1 LAPTIFAGLKG
12 DVAAVMKNLVM
23 GLVKGY
29 KYEQIRPFVASLRA
43 TGYSGDICLLY
54 SGLDEGAVEALRE
67 FGVDLVPFT
76 MGSVNLILR
85 RVYNFALLNRIYRS
99 PLNYLYPMHRL
110 FAALV
115 DRVSSRKKGS
125 EHIARSRIAARTFN
139 VYCVRFPLYYLY
151 LDQKRGQYANVM
163 LSDVRDVIFQR
174 DPFAFE
180 FGDDLC
186 VFLEDDR
193 QQMGDC
199 PYNSLWLRTGFGD
212 NVLREIGHE
221 IASCSGV
228 TIGGYQAIM
237 EYLELMV
244 DHMLRL
250 KAHPSGMDQGV
261 HNYLLYTHQLENARI
276 FHNRLGPVFT
286 MGKTVDL
293 PTAFDDEGFVVNQ
306 DGTQPLILHQYDR
319 HVENGKL
326 EFDPIRGQLRPG
338 VWNPTRETEE
348 LA

>member
-1 LAPTIFAGLKG
+1 
-12 DVAAVMKNLVM
+12 MKNLVM

-29 KYEQIRPFVASLRA
+29 KYEQIRPFLASLRA
-43 TGYSGDICLLY
+43 SGYSGDVCLFY
-54 SGLDEGAVEALRE
+54 SDLDPSAVQSLRE
-67 FGVDLVPFT
+67 YDVDMVPFT
-76 MGSVNLILR
+76 MGSTNLVLR
-85 RVYNFALLNRIYRS
+85 RVYNFSLLNKLYSS
-99 PLNYLYPMHRL
+99 PLNSVYPMHRL
-110 FAALV
+110 FASLV
-115 DRVSSRKKGS
+115 DKISSRGNGNQ
-125 EHIARSRIAARTFN
+125 HIARARIAAKTFN

-163 LSDVRDVIFQR
+163 LSDVRDVIFQH
-174 DPFAFE
+174 DPFDFD

-212 NVLREIGHE
+212 KVLSELGHE
-221 IASCSGV
+221 IAACSGV
-228 TIGGYQAIM
+228 TIGGYQAVM

-250 KAHPSGMDQGV
+250 QAHPSGMDQGV

-293 PTAFDDEGFVVNQ
+293 PTAFDGEGFVVNQ
-306 DGTQPLILHQYDR
+306 DGTRPFVLHQYDR

-326 EFDPIRGQLRPG
+326 EFDPIRGTLGLGARS
-338 VWNPTRETEE
+338 PTQETEE